1 MYGEWPSVRGEQVG
15 QGMWGVVEMGVKITV
30 MSHLTTAFVKFLL

>member
-1 MYGEWPSVRGEQVG
+1 MG
-15 QGMWGVVEMGVKITV
+15 QGMWGVVEMGVMITV